1 MSRLILVINAGSSS
15 LKFQVFALGGAGL
28 AMEGA
33 GFGMEGAGFGM
44 EGAGFGMQGAGFG
57 MQGAGFGM
65 QGVGL
70 EMRLRGQIEGIGTR
84 PSFTVRDAH
93 GATLADHPLE
103 ANQARDQAAC
113 LAFLGSWLQQSMQ
126 DAQLVGVGHR
136 VVHGGTRYSAPVR
149 INRAVLA
156 ELEAFVP
163 LAPLHQPF
171 NLAPI
176 RSLLESRPGLAQV
189 ACFDTAFHRTQPMLA
204 ELFALP
210 RRFYDEGVRRYGFHG
225 LSYEYIAQQLPSVAP
240 EIAAQRVVA
249 AHLGSGVSM
258 CAMQGGRSVATTM
271 GFTALDGLPMGTRCG
286 ELDPGVVIYL
296 ARERG
301 MSADQIESL
310 LYTQSGLL
318 GLSGISNDM
327 RELLASDTA
336 DARLAVDYFVYRVAR
351 SLGALAGAMG
361 GLDALVFTAGIGE
374 NSPEIRARVC
384 WRLGWL
390 GMDFDPEANVAG
402 AARITR
408 PGSRV
413 SAWVVPTNEELMIAQ
428 HTRDVLG
435 LAV

>member
-1 MSRLILVINAGSSS
+1 
-15 LKFQVFALGGAGL
+15 
-28 AMEGA
+28 
-33 GFGMEGAGFGM
+33 
-44 EGAGFGMQGAGFG
+44 
-57 MQGAGFGM
+57 
-65 QGVGL
+65 
-70 EMRLRGQIEGIGTR
+70 MRLRGQIEGIGAR
-84 PSFTVRDAH
+84 PSFTARDAQ
-93 GATLADHPLE
+93 GTKLADQALE
-103 ANQARDQAAC
+103 ASQGRDQGAC
-113 LAFLGSWLQQSMQ
+113 LAFLASWLQQSMQ

-149 INRAVLA
+149 INRTVLG
-156 ELEAFVP
+156 ELEALVT

-176 RSLLESRPGLAQV
+176 RALLESRPGLGQV
-189 ACFDTAFHRTQPMLA
+189 ACFDTAFHRTQPILA

-210 RRFYDEGVRRYGFHG
+210 RRYYDDGVRRYGFHG
-225 LSYEYIAQQLPSVAP
+225 LSYEYIAQQLPNVAP
-240 EIAAQRVVA
+240 EIALQRVVA
-249 AHLGSGVSM
+249 AHLGNGVSL
-258 CAMQGGRSVATTM
+258 CAMQEGRSVATTM

-286 ELDPGVVIYL
+286 DLDPGVVIYL

-301 MSADQIESL
+301 MSVDQIESL
-310 LYTQSGLL
+310 LYRQSGLL
-318 GLSGISNDM
+318 GLSGLSNDM
-327 RELLASDTA
+327 RELLASDTP

-351 SLGALAGAMG
+351 GVGGLAGALG

-390 GMDFDPEANVAG
+390 GLDFDPEANVAG

-435 LAV
+435 LTM

>member
-15 LKFQVFALGGAGL
+15 LKFQAFALGGA
-28 AMEGA
+28 A
-33 GFGMEGAGFGM
+33 
-44 EGAGFGMQGAGFG
+44 
-57 MQGAGFGM
+57 
-65 QGVGL
+65 L
-70 EMRLRGQIEGIGTR
+70 EMRLRGQIEGIGNR
-84 PSFTVRDAH
+84 PSFTARDAQ
-93 GATLADHPLE
+93 GTELADHTLE
-103 ANQARDQAAC
+103 ANQGRDQGAC
-113 LAFLGSWLQQSMQ
+113 LAFLASWLQQSMQ

-136 VVHGGTRYSAPVR
+136 VVHGGMRHSAPVR
-149 INRAVLA
+149 INRTVLA
-156 ELEAFVP
+156 ELEALVT

-176 RSLLESRPGLAQV
+176 RTLLESRPGLGQV

-210 RRFYDEGVRRYGFHG
+210 RRYYDDGVRRYGFHG
-225 LSYEYIAQQLPSVAP
+225 LSYEYIAQQLPNVAP
-240 EIAAQRVVA
+240 EIALQRVVA
-249 AHLGSGVSM
+249 AHLGNGVSL
-258 CAMQGGRSVATTM
+258 CAMQEGRSVATTM

-301 MSADQIESL
+301 MSVDQIESL
-310 LYTQSGLL
+310 LYRQSGLL
-318 GLSGISNDM
+318 GLSGVSNDM
-327 RELLASDTA
+327 RELLASDSP

-351 SLGALAGAMG
+351 GVGGLAGALG

-390 GMDFDPEANVAG
+390 GLDFDPEANVAG

-435 LAV
+435 LGE